1 MGMRLMMK
9 QAFSVPGS
17 VKRSLSISRSSAFL
31 MDQAD
36 HSHPLPLAV
45 DPSWILRSAKEKGI
59 TNASQRSPS
68 TNSCRSALG
77 SSNPRSRYPTNVVRE
92 ESNGV
97 SEEEVSREAV
107 IHSISL
113 YVRAY
118 ELVDGACWDKET
130 FLPITFESATARGH
144 LLIRISMVK
153 LTQIHLLPQTPIL
166 THPPPI
172 TTYPLYIDELV
183 HRQEGQDEQEDLGRI
198 KYGIA
203 CG

>member
-1 MGMRLMMK
+1 MVMHLMAK
-9 QAFSVPGS
+9 RPFSAPGS
-17 VKRSLSISRSSAFL
+17 VKRPLSTARSSSSL
-31 MDQAD
+31 MDRAG
-36 HSHPLPLAV
+36 HPRPLLPVV
-45 DPSWILRSAKEKGI
+45 DPSSTLRSAKEKGT

-68 TNSCRSALG
+68 TNSSRSAST
-77 SSNPRSRYPTNVVRE
+77 SSNPQSRYPTNVVRE

-97 SEEEVSREAV
+97 SEEEVSRGTV
-107 IHSISL
+107 FRSVSL

-130 FLPITFESATARGH
+130 FLPITFESATVRGH
-144 LLIRISMVK
+144 LLIRNSMAK

-172 TTYPLYIDELV
+172 PTHPLDVDELV
-183 HRQEGQDEQEDLGRI
+183 HRQEGQNEQEDLGRVED
-198 KYGIA
+198 GTT